1 MEVVDGSER
10 EEATVACPNCGE
22 EASVRVPEGAVDLAV
37 RSSVAAWGDH
47 ETVTCSAGHRFWVY
61 FC

>member
-1 MEVVDGSER
+1 MACPKCG
-10 EEATVACPNCGE
+10 EATN
-22 EASVRVPEGAVDLAV
+22 VRAPDDGAELVV
-37 RSSVAAWGDH
+37 RPYVAAWGDH